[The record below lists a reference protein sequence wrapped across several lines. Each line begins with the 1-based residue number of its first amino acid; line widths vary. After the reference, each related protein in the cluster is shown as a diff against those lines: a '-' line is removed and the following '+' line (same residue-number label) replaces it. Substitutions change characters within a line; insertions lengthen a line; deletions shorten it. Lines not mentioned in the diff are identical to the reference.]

1 MLVRL
6 ALLCG
11 LVAALVPPGIADA
24 SPSIRYGVQDDA
36 WIADGTGTLA
46 QRLDRLRA
54 LGVQIVRYNLR
65 WDQVAARKP
74 KSPTSTKDPAY
85 NWGPS
90 DVFLKGLKAHG
101 IAALVTIYGTPAW
114 ANGRRAP
121 RWAPK
126 SSGMIAAFAHAAAKR
141 YPWVKRWAIWNEPNQ
156 RRWLKPTSPAVYTVR
171 LLNPAYAAIHA
182 VIRGAQVAGGV
193 TAPRGNAGGV
203 SPVDWIQGMKRAGA
217 RLDAYAHNPY
227 PLSPHTETP
236 WSGGCA
242 GCRTIT
248 MATLPKLLNDVARTF
263 GSKRVWLTEYGY
275 QTNPP
280 DRYIGVSDELQA
292 EYMGGAALR
301 AYLAPRVDI
310 LIHFLVRDEPQL
322 AGWQSGLLSVS
333 GVAKPSYRAFSLP
346 LAQESR
352 HGSQTLLWGQV
363 RPGHGRRAY
372 RLQKLVNGRWTWY
385 GGTAR
390 TSSSGFF
397 RRTVLGTA
405 RDRFR
410 LWAPSL
416 RAFSPPLVL
425 R

>member
-11 LVAALVPPGIADA
+11 LVAALVAPGIADA

-46 QRLDRLRA
+46 QRLDRLQA

-390 TSSSGFF
+390 TSSAGFF